1 VREALKKQK
10 NLKTLYMK
18 TQNTNL
24 FNALSKSSL
33 QELVQ
38 SVSETVAVNVETVPV
53 KTFSA
58 ADLWRIQNSRR
69 VRTIR
74 RLVA

>member
-1 VREALKKQK
+1 LKKLK
-10 NLKTLYMK
+10 TSKTLYMK

-24 FNALSKSSL
+24 LNALSKSSL
-33 QELVQ
+33 QDLVKT
-38 SVSETVAVNVETVPV
+38 VTETVAVNVETVPV
-53 KTFSA
+53 RTFSA